1 MKKFLKC
8 KHTETKW
15 FNFVRSCMNTNIISA
30 WRNMRESKTYIL
42 SYFNFHRSGKIISK
56 KFQLKF
62 HLWKFIVMI
71 DFFFTLNIMLY
82 QFWFVSLNMR
92 NIKET
97 RLDAQ
102 QIPCHIYLKNLNAR
116 HLISF
121 TLKELEIFLSRH
133 YGHPVVDFIISK
145 NPYI

>member
-1 MKKFLKC
+1 
-8 KHTETKW
+8 
-15 FNFVRSCMNTNIISA
+15 
-30 WRNMRESKTYIL
+30 
-42 SYFNFHRSGKIISK
+42 
-56 KFQLKF
+56 
-62 HLWKFIVMI
+62 
-71 DFFFTLNIMLY
+71 
-82 QFWFVSLNMR
+82 MR

-102 QIPCHIYLKNLNAR
+102 QIPCHIYLKNLNVR

-145 NPYI
+145 NPYNITLFFQNWNPNLTILKSACEQF